1 VIFANRLRCKIKPN
15 SFESQRFC
23 GSICYLGATGF
34 CISSSKKG
42 IVISIT
48 DGLVLL
54 DGLPLHPLI
63 IHVTVV
69 ALPLAVVMVVL
80 SLTWQRFR
88 RYDLLTL
95 AVLVIG
101 SGSAFLASMSG
112 RDLSAKIGVSLEHS
126 TWGFY
131 VPIAST
137 VLANFSFTS
146 LAIQN
151 MAKITRGKT
160 VSDVLPPNLQQLN
173 L

>member
-1 VIFANRLRCKIKPN
+1 M
-15 SFESQRFC
+15 
-23 GSICYLGATGF
+23 SI
-34 CISSSKKG
+34 
-42 IVISIT
+42 
-48 DGLVLL
+48 DNGLVLL

-88 RYDLLTL
+88 KYDLLTL

-112 RDLSAKIGVSLEHS
+112 RDLSAKIGVSLEHA

-137 VLANFSFTS
+137 IAAVFFGLLIWARKQDVSSSLAKLTKGGFVLGVIASVTATLVLTVLAGHSGSTLS
-146 LAIQN
+146 WEP
-151 MAKITRGKT
+151 KIAGV
-160 VSDVLPPNLQQLN
+160 VSE
-173 L
+173 

>member
-1 VIFANRLRCKIKPN
+1 M
-15 SFESQRFC
+15 
-23 GSICYLGATGF
+23 SI
-34 CISSSKKG
+34 
-42 IVISIT
+42 
-48 DGLVLL
+48 DNGLVLL

-88 RYDLLTL
+88 KYDLLTL

-112 RDLSAKIGVSLEHS
+112 RDLSAKIGVSLEHA

-137 VLANFSFTS
+137 IAAVFFGLLIWARKQDVSSSLAKLTKGGFVLVVIASVTATLVLTVLAGHSGS
-146 LAIQN
+146 KLSWEP
-151 MAKITRGKT
+151 KIAGV
-160 VSDVLPPNLQQLN
+160 VSE
-173 L
+173 